1 MDKKFSKIDN
11 PQTCSI
17 EELSNE
23 VSRLKD
29 LTEYYEGK
37 QLALK
42 IFLNSVYGACA
53 SPYFIGHNTDV
64 AESITLQGQ
73 DLNHYSENRIN
84 EYFCGIFQND
94 KELHDK
100 LGIDHEKAS
109 KVDIGLGRESK
120 PKPCTGAEFSYLD
133 NPKTLTVMGDTD
145 SVSGDSKIYFDNI
158 KTNIENVWDCV
169 SASKTSHLKKT
180 ENGSEIID
188 IRHSGIT
195 TPAYNTKTN
204 VVENSPINYIMRHK
218 VSKGQYV
225 IKSKDGKSVR
235 VTEDHSCMVCRNGE
249 VIEVKASE
257 INPLTDKL
265 VVLLNN
271 K

>member
-1 MDKKFSKIDN
+1 MDKKFSKIED
-11 PQTCSI
+11 PQNCSI
-17 EELSNE
+17 EELSKE

-42 IFLNSVYGACA
+42 IFLNSIYGACA

-84 EYFCGIFQND
+84 EYFSGVFQKD

-109 KVDIGLGRESK
+109 KVDIGGGRESM
-120 PKPCTGAEFSYLD
+120 PKPCTGPEFSYLD

-145 SVSGDSKIYFDNI
+145 SVSGDSQIYFDNT
-158 KTNIENVWDCV
+158 KTSIETVWDCV
-169 SASKTSHLKKT
+169 AASNTGHYIKKS
-180 ENGSEIID
+180 NGSEIID
-188 IRHSGIT
+188 ISHSGIT
-195 TPAYNTKTN
+195 TPAYNTKLGGI
-204 VVENSPINYIMRHK
+204 ENSPINYIMRHK
-218 VSKGQYV
+218 VSKAQYV

-235 VTEDHSCMVCRNGE
+235 VTEDHSCMVFRDGR
-249 VIEVKASE
+249 VIEVKAAD
-257 INPLTDKL
+257 INPKTDKL
-265 VVLLNN
+265 LVLKN
-271 K
+271 